1 MGYNRRLLGL
11 DRKDLFVVSRLKA
24 RLSAMMFLEYF
35 VPGCT
40 VPILSHY
47 LRNSLHFEAY
57 QVGQVMGVMALA
69 AFFAPFVASHVA
81 DRYMRGERMLGLCH
95 GLSAV
100 AMLGLASQGSFWPF
114 LGLYFVYG
122 LAFTPTFGLTNA
134 VALHNV
140 ADARRDFGGLRM
152 WGTAGWVVVG
162 WLSFVWLRGGGDVRR
177 MLYVSAAT
185 SLVLAAYSMLALPRS
200 EMPARRE
207 RTTVMYWKALKV
219 LVQPGLLLLCV
230 LTFASGMTHQVY
242 YLGMSPYLSQ
252 LGFRNEYIMPIM
264 SVGQVSEVVVLG
276 LLGICLGRISVK
288 QAMVVGLAAQ
298 AVRYALFAFGQTA
311 APILAGISL
320 HGICYAFYFTAAYI
334 YVDQHSTAETRAG
347 AQQLFTIII
356 SGFGTAGAYVAGG
369 YFQQLLTSPETGLV
383 DYKVFWSVPAGV
395 SLCIAIIMLVFF
407 RETAPAT
414 ERAPEV
420 AEAAG

>member
-1 MGYNRRLLGL
+1 
-11 DRKDLFVVSRLKA
+11 
-24 RLSAMMFLEYF
+24 MMFLEYF

-81 DRYMRGERMLGLCH
+81 DRHMRSERMLAVCH

-100 AMLGLASQGSFWPF
+100 VMVWLASQGSFWPF
-114 LGLYFVYG
+114 LILYFVYG

-134 VALHNV
+134 VALHSV

-162 WLSFVWLRGGGDVRR
+162 WVSFVWLRGGGDVGR
-177 MLYVSAAT
+177 MLYVSAGT
-185 SLVLAAYSMLALPRS
+185 SLVLAAYSLLALPRS
-200 EMPARRE
+200 EMPARRDG
-207 RTTVMYWKALKV
+207 TTLMYWKALRV
-219 LVQPGLLLLCV
+219 LGQPGLLLLCV
-230 LTFASGMTHQVY
+230 LTFASSMTHQVY
-242 YLGMSPYLSQ
+242 YLGMSPCLSQ

-276 LLGICLGRISVK
+276 LLGFCLGRISVK
-288 QAMVVGLAAQ
+288 QAMVLGLAAQ
-298 AVRYALFAFGQTA
+298 AVRYGLFAFGETA
-311 APILAGISL
+311 WPILAGISL

-383 DYKVFWSVPAGV
+383 DYRIFWTAPAVVSLLVAGV
-395 SLCIAIIMLVFF
+395 MLAFF
-407 RETAPAT
+407 RETAPAV
-414 ERAPEV
+414 EGA
-420 AEAAG
+420 AEPAAAGT